1 MGDHLDFHRV
11 GTVRFAETEKNRS
24 ALEALHARAQREDIS
39 AEIVDEAWLAENLP
53 WLTAGSDALSVFFS
67 DDGYIDPYRLAAA
80 YPYVRERIIFYGEHG
95 LLFI

>member
-1 MGDHLDFHRV
+1 M
-11 GTVRFAETEKNRS
+11 RFAETAKNRS